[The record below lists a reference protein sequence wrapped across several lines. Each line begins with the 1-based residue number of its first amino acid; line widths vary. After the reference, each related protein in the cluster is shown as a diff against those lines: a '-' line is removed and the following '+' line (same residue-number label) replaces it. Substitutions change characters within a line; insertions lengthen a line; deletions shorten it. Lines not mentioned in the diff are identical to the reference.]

1 MLVERKCSG
10 CGVWI
15 SADVC
20 PKCGLDSNPKRVRVQ
35 KIREVKTQKESEEPE
50 KIELLLQKWKN
61 TKNPILKT
69 TYWIGYSVWLVYF
82 SILSFIAFLVAWL
95 PG

>member
-15 SADVC
+15 STDVC
-20 PKCGLDSNPKRVRVQ
+20 PKCGFDSNPKRVRVQ
-35 KIREVKTQKESEEPE
+35 KIRDVKTQKESAEPE
-50 KIELLLQKWKN
+50 KIDLVLKKWKN
-61 TKNPILKT
+61 TKNPILKLA
-69 TYWIGYSVWLVYF
+69 YWFGYSIWFAYF